1 MAGIG
6 LADPRFI
13 LINGDYWQSNE
24 KRRPI
29 VLQAWYAQFADYL
42 LDHLR
47 NKFPN
52 HKTIQNLKNKG
63 AHDVLVRVHNLSR
76 TVFPTLSIIKHTKAK
91 KALYVVKEHRNF
103 GTHEKIK
110 DLEWLKEML
119 QGMIEFC
126 ESSGIQ
132 EEKLLTFK
140 RNCQRE
146 LKQLRIEPTLY

>member
-1 MAGIG
+1 MAGMG
-6 LADPRFI
+6 FADPRFI
-13 LINGDYWQSNE
+13 LINGFYWQSNE

-52 HKTIQNLKNKG
+52 DEETQDLENKG
-63 AHDVLVRVHNLSR
+63 AHEILVYVHNWSR
-76 TVFPTLSIIKHTKAK
+76 TFFPSLSTANYK
-91 KALYVVKEHRNF
+91 KANKALEVVRFRRND

-110 DLEWLKEML
+110 DLEWLKQML
-119 QGMIEFC
+119 RGMIKFC